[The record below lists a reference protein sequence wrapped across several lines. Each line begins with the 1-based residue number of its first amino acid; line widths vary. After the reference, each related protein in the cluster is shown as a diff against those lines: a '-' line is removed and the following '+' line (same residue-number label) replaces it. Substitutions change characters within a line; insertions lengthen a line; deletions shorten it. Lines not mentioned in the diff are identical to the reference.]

1 MVLSVVAFVVEKLSI
16 AHPSQSLWLLVRL
29 MLHGDNVN
37 VWVENW
43 RSIKTRK
50 RDIEHFSPILI
61 KKGPRGYF
69 LNGRI
74 PMAYKL
80 VLFMTIF

>member
-50 RDIEHFSPILI
+50 RDIEHFSPIWI
-61 KKGPRGYF
+61 IKGPKR
-69 LNGRI
+69 
-74 PMAYKL
+74 
-80 VLFMTIF
+80 LFSKW